1 MISTLIRFYFLL
13 SSKSSSKEIPKTSAI
28 ALQLCISGDDRLLS
42 HFDIVC
48 LVYVVIYLV
57 LIAIILSFS
66 DIFEYVLQVS

>member
-1 MISTLIRFYFLL
+1 MISTLIRFYFLF

-48 LVYVVIYLV
+48 L
-57 LIAIILSFS
+57 
-66 DIFEYVLQVS
+66 DICSNLPNSSYDNPFIFRYF